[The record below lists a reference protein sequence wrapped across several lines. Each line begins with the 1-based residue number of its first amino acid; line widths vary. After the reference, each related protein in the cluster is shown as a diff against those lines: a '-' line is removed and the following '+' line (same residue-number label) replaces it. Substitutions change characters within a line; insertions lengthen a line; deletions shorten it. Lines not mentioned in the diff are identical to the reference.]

1 MKGDF
6 KLFWTCSTLVDA
18 TPRLKN
24 ELLTSGN
31 EQKNLLLAAINSS
44 NDITRLVVDSM

>member
-1 MKGDF
+1 MLSYFGRAV
-6 KLFWTCSTLVDA
+6 VDT

-44 NDITRLVVDSM
+44 NDITR